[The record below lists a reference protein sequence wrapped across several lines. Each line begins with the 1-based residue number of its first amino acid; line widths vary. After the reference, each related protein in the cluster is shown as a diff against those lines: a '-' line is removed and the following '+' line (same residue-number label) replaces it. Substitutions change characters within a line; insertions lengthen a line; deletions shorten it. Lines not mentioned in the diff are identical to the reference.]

1 MSECLCDIYLTDP
14 YCFVPAFVELTSSN
28 LEENRRL
35 IIERG
40 ITFPLGMLRYNAAE
54 LCLVPLIAVLL
65 FCLIGCIC
73 ELFNVLVL

>member
-40 ITFPLGMLRYNAAE
+40 ITFPLGMLRYNAA
-54 LCLVPLIAVLL
+54 
-65 FCLIGCIC
+65 
-73 ELFNVLVL
+73 